1 MGAAAGISKAIC
13 SANAML
19 NSVAGMRCTRCFRAL
34 IRAVAG
40 GVLVLVCGITLAQQS
55 VNLPRPTSTG
65 VVVPDRTVTLAA
77 KIVGRV
83 VAVNAE
89 EGDWVKADD
98 VLVAIGD
105 AELRANLSAAEAR
118 LRMQEINWA
127 HQEKLAERVRS
138 LREQATVSAENLD
151 DANFRVAAAEQ
162 AAATARAEVA
172 RARAMLDEARI
183 LAPFD
188 GVIIRKDIETGDVTS
203 PGKPLLVLED
213 HANLRF
219 RASVKEQDIPRIE
232 QGQTITVTIDALDD
246 LALEATI
253 TKIIPSG
260 DLTTHEFVVEAAL
273 PAQDK
278 LHPGMFG
285 KAEFIR

>member
-1 MGAAAGISKAIC
+1 
-13 SANAML
+13 
-19 NSVAGMRCTRCFRAL
+19 
-34 IRAVAG
+34 
-40 GVLVLVCGITLAQQS
+40 
-55 VNLPRPTSTG
+55 
-65 VVVPDRTVTLAA
+65 
-77 KIVGRV
+77 
-83 VAVNAE
+83 
-89 EGDWVKADD
+89 
-98 VLVAIGD
+98 
-105 AELRANLSAAEAR
+105 
-118 LRMQEINWA
+118 
-127 HQEKLAERVRS
+127 
-138 LREQATVSAENLD
+138 
-151 DANFRVAAAEQ
+151 
-162 AAATARAEVA
+162 
-172 RARAMLDEARI
+172 MLDEARI

>member
-1 MGAAAGISKAIC
+1 
-13 SANAML
+13 
-19 NSVAGMRCTRCFRAL
+19 L

-162 AAATARAEVA
+162 ATATARAEVA

-213 HANLRF
+213 HTNLRF